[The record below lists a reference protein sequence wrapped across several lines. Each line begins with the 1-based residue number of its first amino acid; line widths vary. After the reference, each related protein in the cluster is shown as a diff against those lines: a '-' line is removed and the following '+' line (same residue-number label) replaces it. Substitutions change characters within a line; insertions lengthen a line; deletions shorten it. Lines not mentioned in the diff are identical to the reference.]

1 MLKYINHKMMG
12 GGDHGWL
19 NSIFHFS
26 FADYYNESNMN
37 FGVLRVVNDDLV
49 QAGYGFDMHF
59 QRDMEIISYIVEGE
73 ITHEDTMGH
82 RKTLTSG
89 QVQYMSAGTGLEHSE
104 HNYGKDTLRLLQIW
118 IFPDGKGGIPKYAE
132 ADTNLIAPQAGWIPF
147 VTSERNPRSEASI
160 QIGADAHFYIGETE
174 KGGTL
179 EFDISKG
186 RQAYLVLIEGK
197 AKVGEIQLNMRD
209 ALESVEESISIE
221 ALEKSKV
228 LLIEMAKG

>member
-26 FADYYNESNMN
+26 FADYYNENNMN

-49 QAGYGFDMHF
+49 QSGYGFDMHF
-59 QRDMEIISYIVEGE
+59 HRDMEIISYVIDGE

-118 IFPDGKGGIPKYAE
+118 IFPDGKGGITKYAE
-132 ADTNLIAPQAGWIPF
+132 VDTNLIAPQDGWIPF

-197 AKVGEIQLNMRD
+197 AKIGEIQLNLRD

>member
-1 MLKYINHKMMG
+1 M
-12 GGDHGWL
+12 
-19 NSIFHFS
+19 
-26 FADYYNESNMN
+26 
-37 FGVLRVVNDDLV
+37 
-49 QAGYGFDMHF
+49 
-59 QRDMEIISYIVEGE
+59 
-73 ITHEDTMGH
+73 
-82 RKTLTSG
+82 
-89 QVQYMSAGTGLEHSE
+89 
-104 HNYGKDTLRLLQIW
+104 
-118 IFPDGKGGIPKYAE
+118 
-132 ADTNLIAPQAGWIPF
+132 
-147 VTSERNPRSEASI
+147 TSERNPRSEASI
-160 QIGADAHFYIGETE
+160 QIEADAHFYIGETE

>member
-26 FADYYNESNMN
+26 FADYYNENNMN

-49 QAGYGFDMHF
+49 QSGYGFDMHF
-59 QRDMEIISYIVEGE
+59 HRDMEIISYVIDGE

-118 IFPDGKGGIPKYAE
+118 IFPDGKGGITKYAE
-132 ADTNLIAPQAGWIPF
+132 VDTNLIAPQDGWIPF

-179 EFDISKG
+179 EFGISKR

>member
-37 FGVLRVVNDDLV
+37 FGALRVVNDDLV
-49 QAGYGFDMHF
+49 QSGYGFDMHF
-59 QRDMEIISYIVEGE
+59 HRDMEIISYIIDGE

-118 IFPDGKGGIPKYAE
+118 IFPDGKGGITKYAE
-132 ADTNLIAPQAGWIPF
+132 VDTNLIAPQDGWIPF

-179 EFDISKG
+179 EFGISKR

>member
-1 MLKYINHKMMG
+1 MLKYINHKTMG
-12 GGDHGWL
+12 GGDQGWL

-26 FADYYNESNMN
+26 FADYYNGSNMN

-59 QRDMEIISYIVEGE
+59 HRDMEIISYIVEGE

-82 RKTLTSG
+82 RKTLKAG

-104 HNYGKDTLRLLQIW
+104 HNYGKETLRLLQIW
-118 IFPDGKGGIPKYAE
+118 ILPDQKGRTPKYEE
-132 ADTNLIAPQAGWIPF
+132 ADTNLIKSQEGWIPF
-147 VTSERNPRSEASI
+147 ITSEKNPKSEAPI
-160 QIGADAHFYIGETE
+160 RIEADAHFYMGEAE
-174 KGGTL
+174 KGSSL
-179 EFDISKG
+179 KFNVAKG

-197 AKVGEIQLNMRD
+197 TRVGDIQLDMRD
-209 ALESVEESISIE
+209 ALEIVEEEIAIE
-221 ALEKSKV
+221 ALENSKV

>member
-26 FADYYNESNMN
+26 FADYYNENNMN

-49 QAGYGFDMHF
+49 QSGYGFDMHF
-59 QRDMEIISYIVEGE
+59 HRDMEIISYVIDGE

-118 IFPDGKGGIPKYAE
+118 IFSDGKGGIPKYAE